1 MNTKKWA
8 SVLLLAGLTLGLS
21 SCGGKENNEPKP
33 TPNPVVTGTDGT
45 YTISKVTVT
54 PKEVTLDGIGK
65 INLAE
70 FNFGE
75 AVLGTGKFTQV
86 TLKDNKITFTGK
98 QGTREYE
105 VQYDAKKGTTIH
117 SAKHGAMP
125 FAPKVGSFSIKDGKL
140 SGQLDFSMYIMYL
153 NSYKTRY
160 GKSPSDEIT
169 KILTALNKAET
180 KSTIAFEAPSRSSQ
194 PHTLPLAKVRRH
206 DAVPSGLNALHV
218 CHSQDGMR
226 GSIRPLREGAMN
238 LYWSAGETTTGQQ
251 VKPLLVSEQTSTGPT
266 ANHYWSSQRPL

>member
-45 YTISKVTVT
+45 YVISKVTVT
-54 PKEVTLDGIGK
+54 PEEVTLDGIGK

-140 SGQLDFSMYIMYL
+140 SGQLDLSMYIMYL

-160 GKSPSDEIT
+160 GKSPSEEIT
-169 KILTALNKAET
+169 KILTALNEAKTE
-180 KSTIAFEAPSRSSQ
+180 STIAFEG
-194 PHTLPLAKVRRH
+194 TVTK
-206 DAVPSGLNALHV
+206 
-218 CHSQDGMR
+218 
-226 GSIRPLREGAMN
+226 
-238 LYWSAGETTTGQQ
+238 
-251 VKPLLVSEQTSTGPT
+251 
-266 ANHYWSSQRPL
+266 

>member
-45 YTISKVTVT
+45 YVINKVTVT
-54 PKEVTLDGIGK
+54 PAEVTLKDIGK
-65 INLAE
+65 INLTE

-75 AVLGTGKFTQV
+75 AVLGTGEFTQV

-98 QGTREYE
+98 KGTREYE
-105 VQYDAKKGTTIH
+105 VQNGVTIH
-117 SAKHGAMP
+117 TPKHGAMP
-125 FAPKVGSFSIKDGKL
+125 FAPKVGSFSIKNGKL
-140 SGQLDFSMYIMYL
+140 SGQLDLSMYIMYL

-160 GKSPSDEIT
+160 GKSPSEEIT

-180 KSTIAFEAPSRSSQ
+180 KSTIAFEG
-194 PHTLPLAKVRRH
+194 TVTK
-206 DAVPSGLNALHV
+206 
-218 CHSQDGMR
+218 
-226 GSIRPLREGAMN
+226 
-238 LYWSAGETTTGQQ
+238 
-251 VKPLLVSEQTSTGPT
+251 
-266 ANHYWSSQRPL
+266 

>member
-33 TPNPVVTGTDGT
+33 TPNPVVTGSDGT

-54 PKEVTLDGIGK
+54 PAEVTLDGIGK
-65 INLAE
+65 INLTE

-75 AVLGTGKFTQV
+75 AVLGTGEFTQV
-86 TLKDNKITFTGK
+86 TLKDKKITFTGK

-105 VQYDAKKGTTIH
+105 VQYDVKKGATIH
-117 SAKHGAMP
+117 TPKHGAMP
-125 FAPKVGSFSIKDGKL
+125 FAPKVGSFSVKDGKL
-140 SGQLDFSMYIMYL
+140 SGQLKISMYIMYL

-169 KILTALNKAET
+169 KTLTALNKAET
-180 KSTIAFEAPSRSSQ
+180 ESTIVFEG
-194 PHTLPLAKVRRH
+194 TVTK
-206 DAVPSGLNALHV
+206 
-218 CHSQDGMR
+218 
-226 GSIRPLREGAMN
+226 
-238 LYWSAGETTTGQQ
+238 
-251 VKPLLVSEQTSTGPT
+251 
-266 ANHYWSSQRPL
+266 

>member
-21 SCGGKENNEPKP
+21 SCGGKSNDEPKP

-45 YTISKVTVT
+45 YVISKVTVT
-54 PKEVTLDGIGK
+54 PEEVTLDGIGK

-86 TLKDNKITFTGK
+86 TLKDKKITFTGK
-98 QGTREYE
+98 KGTREYE
-105 VQYDAKKGTTIH
+105 VQYDVKKGTTIH

-140 SGQLDFSMYIMYL
+140 SGQLDLSMYIMYL

-160 GKSPSDEIT
+160 GKSPSEEIT
-169 KILTALNKAET
+169 KILTALNEAKTE
-180 KSTIAFEAPSRSSQ
+180 STIAFEG
-194 PHTLPLAKVRRH
+194 TVTK
-206 DAVPSGLNALHV
+206 
-218 CHSQDGMR
+218 
-226 GSIRPLREGAMN
+226 
-238 LYWSAGETTTGQQ
+238 
-251 VKPLLVSEQTSTGPT
+251 
-266 ANHYWSSQRPL
+266 

>member
-54 PKEVTLDGIGK
+54 PAEVTLDGIGK
-65 INLAE
+65 LDLTK
-70 FNFGE
+70 FNFDE
-75 AVLGTGKFTQV
+75 AVLGTGEFTQV
-86 TLKDNKITFTGK
+86 TLKDKKITFTGK
-98 QGTREYE
+98 KGTREYE
-105 VQYDAKKGTTIH
+105 VQYDVKKGTTIH

-140 SGQLDFSMYIMYL
+140 SGQLDLSMYIMYL

-160 GKSPSDEIT
+160 GKSPSEEIT

-180 KSTIAFEAPSRSSQ
+180 KSTITFEG
-194 PHTLPLAKVRRH
+194 TVTK
-206 DAVPSGLNALHV
+206 
-218 CHSQDGMR
+218 
-226 GSIRPLREGAMN
+226 
-238 LYWSAGETTTGQQ
+238 
-251 VKPLLVSEQTSTGPT
+251 
-266 ANHYWSSQRPL
+266 

>member
-54 PKEVTLDGIGK
+54 PEEVTLDGIGK
-65 INLAE
+65 LDLAE

-86 TLKDNKITFTGK
+86 TLKDKKITFTGK

-105 VQYDAKKGTTIH
+105 VQYDVKKGTTIH

-125 FAPKVGSFSIKDGKL
+125 FAPQVGSFSIKDGKL
-140 SGQLDFSMYIMYL
+140 SGQLDLSMYIMYL

-180 KSTIAFEAPSRSSQ
+180 ESTIVFEG
-194 PHTLPLAKVRRH
+194 TVTK
-206 DAVPSGLNALHV
+206 
-218 CHSQDGMR
+218 
-226 GSIRPLREGAMN
+226 
-238 LYWSAGETTTGQQ
+238 
-251 VKPLLVSEQTSTGPT
+251 
-266 ANHYWSSQRPL
+266 

>member
-65 INLAE
+65 LDLAE

-75 AVLGTGKFTQV
+75 AVLGTGEFTQV
-86 TLKDNKITFTGK
+86 TLKDKKITFTGK

-140 SGQLDFSMYIMYL
+140 SGQLDLSMYIMYL

-160 GKSPSDEIT
+160 GKSPSEEIS
-169 KILTALNKAET
+169 KILTALNEAKTE
-180 KSTIAFEAPSRSSQ
+180 STIAFEG
-194 PHTLPLAKVRRH
+194 TVTK
-206 DAVPSGLNALHV
+206 
-218 CHSQDGMR
+218 
-226 GSIRPLREGAMN
+226 
-238 LYWSAGETTTGQQ
+238 
-251 VKPLLVSEQTSTGPT
+251 
-266 ANHYWSSQRPL
+266 

>member
-65 INLAE
+65 LNLAE

-75 AVLGTGKFTQV
+75 AVLGTGEFTQV
-86 TLKDNKITFTGK
+86 TLKDKKITFTGK
-98 QGTREYE
+98 EGTREYE

-125 FAPKVGSFSIKDGKL
+125 FAPQVGSFSIKDGKL
-140 SGQLDFSMYIMYL
+140 SGQLDLSMYIMYL

-160 GKSPSDEIT
+160 GKSPSEEIT
-169 KILTALNKAET
+169 KILTALNEAKTE
-180 KSTIAFEAPSRSSQ
+180 STIAFEG
-194 PHTLPLAKVRRH
+194 TVTK
-206 DAVPSGLNALHV
+206 
-218 CHSQDGMR
+218 
-226 GSIRPLREGAMN
+226 
-238 LYWSAGETTTGQQ
+238 
-251 VKPLLVSEQTSTGPT
+251 
-266 ANHYWSSQRPL
+266 

>member
-45 YTISKVTVT
+45 YVINKVTVT
-54 PKEVTLDGIGK
+54 PKEVPLDGIGK
-65 INLAE
+65 LNLAE

-75 AVLGTGKFTQV
+75 AVLGTGEFTQV
-86 TLKDNKITFTGK
+86 TLKDKKITFTGK

-125 FAPKVGSFSIKDGKL
+125 FAPQVGSFSVKDGKL
-140 SGQLDFSMYIMYL
+140 SGQLDLSMYIMYL

-180 KSTIAFEAPSRSSQ
+180 KSTIAFEG
-194 PHTLPLAKVRRH
+194 TVTK
-206 DAVPSGLNALHV
+206 
-218 CHSQDGMR
+218 
-226 GSIRPLREGAMN
+226 
-238 LYWSAGETTTGQQ
+238 
-251 VKPLLVSEQTSTGPT
+251 
-266 ANHYWSSQRPL
+266 

>member
-21 SCGGKENNEPKP
+21 SCGSKENNEPKP

-54 PKEVTLDGIGK
+54 PEEVTLDGIGK
-65 INLAE
+65 LDLAE

-86 TLKDNKITFTGK
+86 TLKDKKITFTGK

-105 VQYDAKKGTTIH
+105 VQYDVKKGTTIH

-125 FAPKVGSFSIKDGKL
+125 FAPQVGSFSVKDGKL
-140 SGQLDFSMYIMYL
+140 SGQLNLSMYIMYL

-180 KSTIAFEAPSRSSQ
+180 ESTIVFEG
-194 PHTLPLAKVRRH
+194 TVTK
-206 DAVPSGLNALHV
+206 
-218 CHSQDGMR
+218 
-226 GSIRPLREGAMN
+226 
-238 LYWSAGETTTGQQ
+238 
-251 VKPLLVSEQTSTGPT
+251 
-266 ANHYWSSQRPL
+266 

>member
-45 YTISKVTVT
+45 YVINKVTVT
-54 PKEVTLDGIGK
+54 PAEVTLKDIGK
-65 INLAE
+65 IDLAE

-98 QGTREYE
+98 KGTREYE

-140 SGQLDFSMYIMYL
+140 SGQLDLSMYIMYL

-160 GKSPSDEIT
+160 GKSPSEEIT

-180 KSTIAFEAPSRSSQ
+180 KSTIAFEG
-194 PHTLPLAKVRRH
+194 TVTK
-206 DAVPSGLNALHV
+206 
-218 CHSQDGMR
+218 
-226 GSIRPLREGAMN
+226 
-238 LYWSAGETTTGQQ
+238 
-251 VKPLLVSEQTSTGPT
+251 
-266 ANHYWSSQRPL
+266 

>member
-33 TPNPVVTGTDGT
+33 TPNPIVTGTDGT
-45 YTISKVTVT
+45 YVINKVTVT
-54 PKEVTLDGIGK
+54 PEEVTLNDIGK
-65 INLAE
+65 IKLTE

-75 AVLGTGKFTQV
+75 AVLGTGEFTQV
-86 TLKDNKITFTGK
+86 TLKDKKITFTGK

-105 VQYDAKKGTTIH
+105 VQYDVKKGTTIH
-117 SAKHGAMP
+117 TPKHGAMP
-125 FAPKVGSFSIKDGKL
+125 FAPQVGSFSIKDGKL
-140 SGQLDFSMYIMYL
+140 SGQLDLSMYIMYL

-180 KSTIAFEAPSRSSQ
+180 KSTVAFEG
-194 PHTLPLAKVRRH
+194 TVTK
-206 DAVPSGLNALHV
+206 
-218 CHSQDGMR
+218 
-226 GSIRPLREGAMN
+226 
-238 LYWSAGETTTGQQ
+238 
-251 VKPLLVSEQTSTGPT
+251 
-266 ANHYWSSQRPL
+266 

>member
-54 PKEVTLDGIGK
+54 PPEVTLDGIGK
-65 INLAE
+65 INLTE

-75 AVLGTGKFTQV
+75 AVLGTGEFTQV
-86 TLKDNKITFTGK
+86 TLKGNKITFTGK

-125 FAPKVGSFSIKDGKL
+125 FAPQVGSFSVKDGKL
-140 SGQLDFSMYIMYL
+140 SGQLDLSMYIMYL

-169 KILTALNKAET
+169 KILTALNKADT
-180 KSTIAFEAPSRSSQ
+180 KSTIAFEG
-194 PHTLPLAKVRRH
+194 TVTK
-206 DAVPSGLNALHV
+206 
-218 CHSQDGMR
+218 
-226 GSIRPLREGAMN
+226 
-238 LYWSAGETTTGQQ
+238 
-251 VKPLLVSEQTSTGPT
+251 
-266 ANHYWSSQRPL
+266 

>member
-1 MNTKKWA
+1 MNTQKWA

-54 PKEVTLDGIGK
+54 PAEVTLDGIGK
-65 INLAE
+65 INLTE

-75 AVLGTGKFTQV
+75 AVLGTGEFTQV

-140 SGQLDFSMYIMYL
+140 SGQLDLSMYIMYL

-180 KSTIAFEAPSRSSQ
+180 KSTIAFEG
-194 PHTLPLAKVRRH
+194 TVTK
-206 DAVPSGLNALHV
+206 
-218 CHSQDGMR
+218 
-226 GSIRPLREGAMN
+226 
-238 LYWSAGETTTGQQ
+238 
-251 VKPLLVSEQTSTGPT
+251 
-266 ANHYWSSQRPL
+266 

>member
-45 YTISKVTVT
+45 YVISKVTVT
-54 PKEVTLDGIGK
+54 PEEVTLDGIGK
-65 INLAE
+65 LDLAE

-140 SGQLDFSMYIMYL
+140 SGQLDLSMYIMYL

-160 GKSPSDEIT
+160 GKSPSEEIT
-169 KILTALNKAET
+169 KILTALNEAKTE
-180 KSTIAFEAPSRSSQ
+180 STIAFEG
-194 PHTLPLAKVRRH
+194 TVTK
-206 DAVPSGLNALHV
+206 
-218 CHSQDGMR
+218 
-226 GSIRPLREGAMN
+226 
-238 LYWSAGETTTGQQ
+238 
-251 VKPLLVSEQTSTGPT
+251 
-266 ANHYWSSQRPL
+266 

>member
-45 YTISKVTVT
+45 YVINKVTVT
-54 PKEVTLDGIGK
+54 PEEVTLDGIGK
-65 INLAE
+65 LNLAE
-70 FNFGE
+70 FNFDE

-86 TLKDNKITFTGK
+86 TLKGNKITFTGK

-140 SGQLDFSMYIMYL
+140 SGQLDLSMYIMYL

-180 KSTIAFEAPSRSSQ
+180 KSTIAFEG
-194 PHTLPLAKVRRH
+194 TVTK
-206 DAVPSGLNALHV
+206 
-218 CHSQDGMR
+218 
-226 GSIRPLREGAMN
+226 
-238 LYWSAGETTTGQQ
+238 
-251 VKPLLVSEQTSTGPT
+251 
-266 ANHYWSSQRPL
+266 

>member
-45 YTISKVTVT
+45 YVINKVTVT
-54 PKEVTLDGIGK
+54 PAEVTLDGIGK
-65 INLAE
+65 INLTE

-125 FAPKVGSFSIKDGKL
+125 FAPQVGSFSVKDGKL
-140 SGQLDFSMYIMYL
+140 SGQLNLSMYIMYL

-160 GKSPSDEIT
+160 GKSPSEEIT
-169 KILTALNKAET
+169 KILTALNEAKTE
-180 KSTIAFEAPSRSSQ
+180 STIAFEG
-194 PHTLPLAKVRRH
+194 TVTK
-206 DAVPSGLNALHV
+206 
-218 CHSQDGMR
+218 
-226 GSIRPLREGAMN
+226 
-238 LYWSAGETTTGQQ
+238 
-251 VKPLLVSEQTSTGPT
+251 
-266 ANHYWSSQRPL
+266 

>member
-54 PKEVTLDGIGK
+54 PEEVTLDGIGK
-65 INLAE
+65 INLTE

-75 AVLGTGKFTQV
+75 AVLGTGEFTQV

-140 SGQLDFSMYIMYL
+140 SGQLDLSMYIMYL

-160 GKSPSDEIT
+160 GKSPSEEIT
-169 KILTALNKAET
+169 KILTALNEAKTE
-180 KSTIAFEAPSRSSQ
+180 STIAFEG
-194 PHTLPLAKVRRH
+194 TVTK
-206 DAVPSGLNALHV
+206 
-218 CHSQDGMR
+218 
-226 GSIRPLREGAMN
+226 
-238 LYWSAGETTTGQQ
+238 
-251 VKPLLVSEQTSTGPT
+251 
-266 ANHYWSSQRPL
+266 

>member
-54 PKEVTLDGIGK
+54 PAEVTLDGIGK
-65 INLAE
+65 INLTE

-75 AVLGTGKFTQV
+75 AVLGTGEFTQV
-86 TLKDNKITFTGK
+86 MLKGNKITFTGK

-105 VQYDAKKGTTIH
+105 VQNGVTIH
-117 SAKHGAMP
+117 TPKHGAMP

-140 SGQLDFSMYIMYL
+140 SGQLKISMYIMYL

-160 GKSPSDEIT
+160 GKSPSEEIT

-180 KSTIAFEAPSRSSQ
+180 ESTIAFEG
-194 PHTLPLAKVRRH
+194 TVTK
-206 DAVPSGLNALHV
+206 
-218 CHSQDGMR
+218 
-226 GSIRPLREGAMN
+226 
-238 LYWSAGETTTGQQ
+238 
-251 VKPLLVSEQTSTGPT
+251 
-266 ANHYWSSQRPL
+266 

>member
-21 SCGGKENNEPKP
+21 SCGGKSNDEPKP

-54 PKEVTLDGIGK
+54 PTEVTLKDIGK

-75 AVLGTGKFTQV
+75 AVLGTGEFTQV
-86 TLKDNKITFTGK
+86 TLKGNKITFTGK

-140 SGQLDFSMYIMYL
+140 SGQLDLSMYIMYL

-169 KILTALNKAET
+169 KILTALNEAKTE
-180 KSTIAFEAPSRSSQ
+180 STIAFEG
-194 PHTLPLAKVRRH
+194 TVTK
-206 DAVPSGLNALHV
+206 
-218 CHSQDGMR
+218 
-226 GSIRPLREGAMN
+226 
-238 LYWSAGETTTGQQ
+238 
-251 VKPLLVSEQTSTGPT
+251 
-266 ANHYWSSQRPL
+266 

>member
-45 YTISKVTVT
+45 YTISKMTVT

-65 INLAE
+65 FNLAE

-75 AVLGTGKFTQV
+75 AVLGTGEFTQV
-86 TLKDNKITFTGK
+86 TLKDKKITFTGK

-140 SGQLDFSMYIMYL
+140 SGQLDLSMYIMYL

-169 KILTALNKAET
+169 KILTALNEAKTE
-180 KSTIAFEAPSRSSQ
+180 STIAFEG
-194 PHTLPLAKVRRH
+194 TVTK
-206 DAVPSGLNALHV
+206 
-218 CHSQDGMR
+218 
-226 GSIRPLREGAMN
+226 
-238 LYWSAGETTTGQQ
+238 
-251 VKPLLVSEQTSTGPT
+251 
-266 ANHYWSSQRPL
+266 

>member
-21 SCGGKENNEPKP
+21 SCGGKSNDEPKP

-54 PKEVTLDGIGK
+54 PAEVTLKDIGK

-75 AVLGTGKFTQV
+75 AVLGTGEFTQV
-86 TLKDNKITFTGK
+86 TLKDKKIPFTGK

-140 SGQLDFSMYIMYL
+140 SGQLDLSMYIMYL

-160 GKSPSDEIT
+160 GKSPSEEIT
-169 KILTALNKAET
+169 KILTALNEAKTE
-180 KSTIAFEAPSRSSQ
+180 STIAFEG
-194 PHTLPLAKVRRH
+194 TVTK
-206 DAVPSGLNALHV
+206 
-218 CHSQDGMR
+218 
-226 GSIRPLREGAMN
+226 
-238 LYWSAGETTTGQQ
+238 
-251 VKPLLVSEQTSTGPT
+251 
-266 ANHYWSSQRPL
+266 

>member
-45 YTISKVTVT
+45 YVINKVTVT
-54 PKEVTLDGIGK
+54 PEEVTLDGIGK
-65 INLAE
+65 LNLAE
-70 FNFGE
+70 FNFDE

-86 TLKDNKITFTGK
+86 TLKGNKITFTGK

-125 FAPKVGSFSIKDGKL
+125 FAPKVGSFSVKDGKL
-140 SGQLDFSMYIMYL
+140 SGQLDLSMYIMYL

-180 KSTIAFEAPSRSSQ
+180 KSTIAFEG
-194 PHTLPLAKVRRH
+194 TVTK
-206 DAVPSGLNALHV
+206 
-218 CHSQDGMR
+218 
-226 GSIRPLREGAMN
+226 
-238 LYWSAGETTTGQQ
+238 
-251 VKPLLVSEQTSTGPT
+251 
-266 ANHYWSSQRPL
+266 

>member
-45 YTISKVTVT
+45 YVINKVTVT
-54 PKEVTLDGIGK
+54 PKEVPLDGIGK
-65 INLAE
+65 LNLAE

-75 AVLGTGKFTQV
+75 AVLGTGEFTQV
-86 TLKDNKITFTGK
+86 TLKDKKITFTGK

-105 VQYDAKKGTTIH
+105 VQYDVKKGTTIH

-125 FAPKVGSFSIKDGKL
+125 FAPQVGSFSVKDGKL
-140 SGQLDFSMYIMYL
+140 SGQLNLSMYIMYL

-180 KSTIAFEAPSRSSQ
+180 KSTIAFEG
-194 PHTLPLAKVRRH
+194 TVTK
-206 DAVPSGLNALHV
+206 
-218 CHSQDGMR
+218 
-226 GSIRPLREGAMN
+226 
-238 LYWSAGETTTGQQ
+238 
-251 VKPLLVSEQTSTGPT
+251 
-266 ANHYWSSQRPL
+266 

>member
-45 YTISKVTVT
+45 YVINKVTVT
-54 PKEVTLDGIGK
+54 PAEVTLDGIGK
-65 INLAE
+65 INLTE

-75 AVLGTGKFTQV
+75 AVLGTGEFTQV
-86 TLKDNKITFTGK
+86 TLKGNKITFTGK

-125 FAPKVGSFSIKDGKL
+125 FAPQVGSFSVKDGKL
-140 SGQLDFSMYIMYL
+140 SGQLDLSMYIMYL

-160 GKSPSDEIT
+160 GKSPSEEIT
-169 KILTALNKAET
+169 KVLTALNKAET
-180 KSTIAFEAPSRSSQ
+180 KSTIAFEG
-194 PHTLPLAKVRRH
+194 TVTK
-206 DAVPSGLNALHV
+206 
-218 CHSQDGMR
+218 
-226 GSIRPLREGAMN
+226 
-238 LYWSAGETTTGQQ
+238 
-251 VKPLLVSEQTSTGPT
+251 
-266 ANHYWSSQRPL
+266 

>member
-54 PKEVTLDGIGK
+54 PAEVTLEGIGK
-65 INLAE
+65 INLTE

-75 AVLGTGKFTQV
+75 AVLGTGEFTQV

-117 SAKHGAMP
+117 SAKHGVMP

-140 SGQLDFSMYIMYL
+140 SGQLDLSMYIMYL

-160 GKSPSDEIT
+160 GKSPSEEIT
-169 KILTALNKAET
+169 KTLTALNKAGT
-180 KSTIAFEAPSRSSQ
+180 KSTIVFEG
-194 PHTLPLAKVRRH
+194 TVTK
-206 DAVPSGLNALHV
+206 
-218 CHSQDGMR
+218 
-226 GSIRPLREGAMN
+226 
-238 LYWSAGETTTGQQ
+238 
-251 VKPLLVSEQTSTGPT
+251 
-266 ANHYWSSQRPL
+266 

>member
-45 YTISKVTVT
+45 YVINKVTVT
-54 PKEVTLDGIGK
+54 PEEVTLDGIGK
-65 INLAE
+65 LNLAE

-169 KILTALNKAET
+169 KILTALNKADT
-180 KSTIAFEAPSRSSQ
+180 KSTIVFEG
-194 PHTLPLAKVRRH
+194 TVTK
-206 DAVPSGLNALHV
+206 
-218 CHSQDGMR
+218 
-226 GSIRPLREGAMN
+226 
-238 LYWSAGETTTGQQ
+238 
-251 VKPLLVSEQTSTGPT
+251 
-266 ANHYWSSQRPL
+266 

>member
-45 YTISKVTVT
+45 YVINQVTVT
-54 PKEVTLDGIGK
+54 PAEVTLDGIGK
-65 INLAE
+65 INLTE

-75 AVLGTGKFTQV
+75 AVLGTGEFTQV

-140 SGQLDFSMYIMYL
+140 SGQLDLSMYIMYL

-160 GKSPSDEIT
+160 GKSPSEEIT
-169 KILTALNKAET
+169 KILTALNEAKTE
-180 KSTIAFEAPSRSSQ
+180 STIAFEG
-194 PHTLPLAKVRRH
+194 TVTK
-206 DAVPSGLNALHV
+206 
-218 CHSQDGMR
+218 
-226 GSIRPLREGAMN
+226 
-238 LYWSAGETTTGQQ
+238 
-251 VKPLLVSEQTSTGPT
+251 
-266 ANHYWSSQRPL
+266 

>member
-8 SVLLLAGLTLGLS
+8 SVLLLAGLTIGLS

-45 YTISKVTVT
+45 YVINKVTVT
-54 PKEVTLDGIGK
+54 PKEVPLDGIGK
-65 INLAE
+65 LDLAK

-75 AVLGTGKFTQV
+75 AVLGTGEFTQV

-98 QGTREYE
+98 QATREYE
-105 VQYDAKKGTTIH
+105 VQYDVKEGATIH
-117 SAKHGAMP
+117 SAKHGNMP

-180 KSTIAFEAPSRSSQ
+180 KSTIAFEG
-194 PHTLPLAKVRRH
+194 TVTK
-206 DAVPSGLNALHV
+206 
-218 CHSQDGMR
+218 
-226 GSIRPLREGAMN
+226 
-238 LYWSAGETTTGQQ
+238 
-251 VKPLLVSEQTSTGPT
+251 
-266 ANHYWSSQRPL
+266 

>member
-21 SCGGKENNEPKP
+21 SCGGKETNEPKP
-33 TPNPVVTGTDGT
+33 TPNPVVPGTAGT
-45 YTISKVTVT
+45 YTLSKVTVT

-65 INLAE
+65 LDLAE

-75 AVLGTGKFTQV
+75 AVLGTGEFTQV

-140 SGQLDFSMYIMYL
+140 SGQLDLSMYIMYL

-160 GKSPSDEIT
+160 GKSPSEEIT
-169 KILTALNKAET
+169 KILTALNEATTE
-180 KSTIAFEAPSRSSQ
+180 STIAFEG
-194 PHTLPLAKVRRH
+194 TVTK
-206 DAVPSGLNALHV
+206 
-218 CHSQDGMR
+218 
-226 GSIRPLREGAMN
+226 
-238 LYWSAGETTTGQQ
+238 
-251 VKPLLVSEQTSTGPT
+251 
-266 ANHYWSSQRPL
+266 

>member
-1 MNTKKWA
+1 MNIKKWA

-33 TPNPVVTGTDGT
+33 TPTPVVTGTDGT
-45 YTISKVTVT
+45 YVINKVTVT

-65 INLAE
+65 LDLAE

-75 AVLGTGKFTQV
+75 AVLGTGEFTQV

-140 SGQLDFSMYIMYL
+140 SGQLDLSMYIMYL

-160 GKSPSDEIT
+160 GKSPSEEIT
-169 KILTALNKAET
+169 KILTALNEAKTE
-180 KSTIAFEAPSRSSQ
+180 STIAFEG
-194 PHTLPLAKVRRH
+194 TVTK
-206 DAVPSGLNALHV
+206 
-218 CHSQDGMR
+218 
-226 GSIRPLREGAMN
+226 
-238 LYWSAGETTTGQQ
+238 
-251 VKPLLVSEQTSTGPT
+251 
-266 ANHYWSSQRPL
+266 

>member
-45 YTISKVTVT
+45 YVINKVTVT
-54 PKEVTLDGIGK
+54 PAEVTLDGIGK
-65 INLAE
+65 IDLTE

-75 AVLGTGKFTQV
+75 AVLGTGEFTQV
-86 TLKDNKITFTGK
+86 TLKGNKITFTGK

-105 VQYDAKKGTTIH
+105 VQYDVKKGTTIH

-125 FAPKVGSFSIKDGKL
+125 FAPQVGSFSVKDGKL

-169 KILTALNKAET
+169 KILTALNKADT
-180 KSTIAFEAPSRSSQ
+180 KSTIVFEG
-194 PHTLPLAKVRRH
+194 TVTK
-206 DAVPSGLNALHV
+206 
-218 CHSQDGMR
+218 
-226 GSIRPLREGAMN
+226 
-238 LYWSAGETTTGQQ
+238 
-251 VKPLLVSEQTSTGPT
+251 
-266 ANHYWSSQRPL
+266 

>member
-45 YTISKVTVT
+45 YVINKVTVT
-54 PKEVTLDGIGK
+54 PEEVTLNGIGK
-65 INLAE
+65 LNLAE
-70 FNFGE
+70 FNFDE

-86 TLKDNKITFTGK
+86 TLKGNKITFTGK

-140 SGQLDFSMYIMYL
+140 SGQLDLSMYIMYL

-180 KSTIAFEAPSRSSQ
+180 KSTIAFEG
-194 PHTLPLAKVRRH
+194 TVTK
-206 DAVPSGLNALHV
+206 
-218 CHSQDGMR
+218 
-226 GSIRPLREGAMN
+226 
-238 LYWSAGETTTGQQ
+238 
-251 VKPLLVSEQTSTGPT
+251 
-266 ANHYWSSQRPL
+266 

>member
-45 YTISKVTVT
+45 YVINKVTVT
-54 PKEVTLDGIGK
+54 PAEVTLKDIGK
-65 INLAE
+65 INLTE

-140 SGQLDFSMYIMYL
+140 SGQLDLSMYIMYL

-160 GKSPSDEIT
+160 GKSPSEEIT
-169 KILTALNKAET
+169 KILTALNEAKTE
-180 KSTIAFEAPSRSSQ
+180 STIAFEG
-194 PHTLPLAKVRRH
+194 TVTK
-206 DAVPSGLNALHV
+206 
-218 CHSQDGMR
+218 
-226 GSIRPLREGAMN
+226 
-238 LYWSAGETTTGQQ
+238 
-251 VKPLLVSEQTSTGPT
+251 
-266 ANHYWSSQRPL
+266 

>member
-54 PKEVTLDGIGK
+54 PAEVTLDGIGK
-65 INLAE
+65 INLTE

-140 SGQLDFSMYIMYL
+140 SGQLDLSMYIMYL

-180 KSTIAFEAPSRSSQ
+180 KSTIAFEG
-194 PHTLPLAKVRRH
+194 TVTK
-206 DAVPSGLNALHV
+206 
-218 CHSQDGMR
+218 
-226 GSIRPLREGAMN
+226 
-238 LYWSAGETTTGQQ
+238 
-251 VKPLLVSEQTSTGPT
+251 
-266 ANHYWSSQRPL
+266 

>member
-65 INLAE
+65 LDLAE

-75 AVLGTGKFTQV
+75 AVLGTGEFTQV
-86 TLKDNKITFTGK
+86 TLKDKKITFTGK

-140 SGQLDFSMYIMYL
+140 SGQLDLSMYIWYL

-160 GKSPSDEIT
+160 GKSPSEEIT

-180 KSTIAFEAPSRSSQ
+180 KSTIAFEG
-194 PHTLPLAKVRRH
+194 TVTK
-206 DAVPSGLNALHV
+206 
-218 CHSQDGMR
+218 
-226 GSIRPLREGAMN
+226 
-238 LYWSAGETTTGQQ
+238 
-251 VKPLLVSEQTSTGPT
+251 
-266 ANHYWSSQRPL
+266 

>member
-54 PKEVTLDGIGK
+54 PPEVTLNGIGK
-65 INLAE
+65 INLTE

-75 AVLGTGKFTQV
+75 AVLGTGEFTQV
-86 TLKDNKITFTGK
+86 TLKGNKITFTGK

-125 FAPKVGSFSIKDGKL
+125 FAPQVGSFSVKDGKL
-140 SGQLDFSMYIMYL
+140 SGQLDLSMYIMYL

-169 KILTALNKAET
+169 KILTALNKADT
-180 KSTIAFEAPSRSSQ
+180 KSTIAFEG
-194 PHTLPLAKVRRH
+194 TVTK
-206 DAVPSGLNALHV
+206 
-218 CHSQDGMR
+218 
-226 GSIRPLREGAMN
+226 
-238 LYWSAGETTTGQQ
+238 
-251 VKPLLVSEQTSTGPT
+251 
-266 ANHYWSSQRPL
+266 